1 VKRSN
6 EVLWQTNA
14 AALKTK
20 YVLKTGRSMV
30 MTKTEMM
37 QWLAAVLL
45 IVSGILLLCA
55 YSTAQV
61 KTADPGR
68 RVTAIHHAGPAGEVR

>member
-1 VKRSN
+1 
-6 EVLWQTNA
+6 
-14 AALKTK
+14 
-20 YVLKTGRSMV
+20 

-55 YSTAQV
+55 HSTAQV
-61 KTADPGR
+61 KTAVPGR
-68 RVTAIHHAGPAGEVR
+68 RVTAIHHAGPAREVR

>member
-1 VKRSN
+1 
-6 EVLWQTNA
+6 
-14 AALKTK
+14 
-20 YVLKTGRSMV
+20 MV

-55 YSTAQV
+55 HSTAQV
-61 KTADPGR
+61 KTAVPTRFTVVDVGGEGKPDVVLVTR
-68 RVTAIHHAGPAGEVR
+68 R